1 MGGVVGVCEV
11 KHNSKMEDPST
22 SAGLGAVAE
31 DNDVQINIDIDQ
43 GVGKNRFRGDHH
55 YPEKSFSDED

>member
-1 MGGVVGVCEV
+1 MIVGVCEV

-31 DNDVQINIDIDQ
+31 DNDVQINLDIDQ
-43 GVGKNRFRGDHH
+43 GVGKNPRL
-55 YPEKSFSDED
+55 